1 MSTRAIIAVRQPH
14 GGFITIYVHMQGAHA
29 LETLR
34 QHYMPP
40 QQVEALIALGDLS
53 SLGDSPAECVAYHR
67 DENEPWYVVRP
78 QEVSRS
84 DHLARH
90 ALGLGV
96 EYIYTY
102 ANGQWSAADVKYL
115 AHWSSRHRRYI
126 PSKDLIES
134 LAA

>member
-1 MSTRAIIAVRQPH
+1 MSTRAIIAVRKPN
-14 GGFITIYVHMQGAHA
+14 GGFIAIYVHMQGAHA
-29 LETLR
+29 LDTLR
-34 QHYMPP
+34 RHYVQP
-40 QQVEALIALGDLS
+40 QQVAALIALGDLS
-53 SLGDSPAECVAYHR
+53 SLGDSPDECVAYRR
-67 DENEPWYVVRP
+67 DQNEPWYVVQP
-78 QEVSRS
+78 QEIGRS

-102 ANGQWSAADVKYL
+102 ANGQWSVADVKYL
-115 AHWSSRHRRYI
+115 AHWSSRYRRYI